1 MPKKRPQ
8 SKPAGPG
15 EVDRVTYRE
24 LRNTPGRVWER
35 LADGGPLTLV
45 ADGEAKGIL
54 IPLAG
59 DDPRTAYE
67 AYTRGRSLL
76 AAARI
81 RQQSRASG
89 TNRTS
94 LEAINAMI
102 REVRRERNRASRS
115 D

>member
-1 MPKKRPQ
+1 MPKKPR
-8 SKPAGPG
+8 KPKTDRAG

-35 LADGGPLTLV
+35 LSDGGPLTLV

-54 IPLAG
+54 IPLSG

-67 AYTRGRSLL
+67 AYMRGRAFL
-76 AAARI
+76 ALARI
-81 RQQSRASG
+81 RQQARANG
-89 TNRTS
+89 TNRMS
-94 LEAINAMI
+94 LDEINEVI
-102 REVRRERNRASRS
+102 REVRRERRRNALA